1 MTDHMVMARRQ
12 VLVQLDD
19 QLVAQLDQIAQTLG
33 TNRSELL
40 RRGALAV
47 IRAEQQ
53 READVALQDSYR
65 RIPQDPAVVTAA
77 KRLASE
83 TVPEW

>member
-1 MTDHMVMARRQ
+1 MQHVVMARRP
-12 VLVQLDD
+12 VLVHLDD
-19 QLVAQLDQIAQTLG
+19 QLVAQLDDIAQAHG

-47 IRAEQQ
+47 IHAEHQ
-53 READVALQDSYR
+53 RQADVALQDSYR
-65 RIPQDPAVVTAA
+65 RIPQDPTLVAAA

-83 TVPEW
+83 TIPKW

>member
-1 MTDHMVMARRQ
+1 MHHMVMARRQ

-19 QLVAQLDQIAQTLG
+19 QLVAQFDEIAQAHG

-47 IRAEQQ
+47 IHAEHQ

-65 RIPQDPAVVTAA
+65 RIPQDPTLVAAA

-83 TVPEW
+83 TIPKW

>member
-1 MTDHMVMARRQ
+1 MARRPA
-12 VLVQLDD
+12 LVQFDD
-19 QLVAQLDQIAQTLG
+19 QLVMQLDEIAQMHG

-47 IRAEQQ
+47 IHAEHQFQ
-53 READVALQDSYR
+53 ADVALQDDYR
-65 RIPQDPAVVTAA
+65 RISQDPTFVAAA

-83 TVPEW
+83 TIPEW